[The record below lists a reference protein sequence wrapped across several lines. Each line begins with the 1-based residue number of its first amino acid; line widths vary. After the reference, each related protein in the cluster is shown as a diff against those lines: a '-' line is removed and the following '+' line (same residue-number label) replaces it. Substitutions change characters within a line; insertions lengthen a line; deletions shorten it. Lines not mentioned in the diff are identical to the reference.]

1 MGLPRACP
9 YGFFFCTI
17 KQMKNPLAVLQERK
31 INFHF
36 QSYSALD
43 QFFRLKQADTLYL
56 LINGSLIALAKAF
69 EELEYPGIPF
79 QDAALT
85 SGSKRY
91 IFQCCDNDDPPT
103 AFPFTVLGL
112 LYSQERGC
120 FLDPGNVYHDLR
132 RRELIPK
139 PGKAAP
145 LVFLAEAARLVSRYH
160 YRCPIDMEKSDFRL
174 KIPPARASIAFQRDL
189 LCSILTGSYPEKG
202 LNLLFKSGFIEFF
215 WPELFKMDS
224 VSHMKDYHPE
234 GDGWEHTM
242 QTFQYRK
249 QNDLT
254 LSLALLLHDIGKAE
268 TSGPVEK
275 PFDGHADLGAIIAS
289 HFMSR
294 LGFSAA
300 LIRNVAFLVK
310 YHMLPGALNQLPLF
324 RTEKFM
330 DSPLFPLLLELYRA
344 DLSTTFQGPEN
355 YYQAC
360 SIYQNYLRLKANP
373 FRKRHHYH

>member
-1 MGLPRACP
+1 M
-9 YGFFFCTI
+9 
-17 KQMKNPLAVLQERK
+17 LQERK
-31 INFHF
+31 INFQF

-56 LINGSLIALAKAF
+56 QINDSLISLAKAF
-69 EELEYPGIPF
+69 EKLEYPGIPF

-85 SGSKRY
+85 SNSKRY
-91 IFQCCDNDDPPT
+91 IFQCCDNDDPPP

-112 LYSQERGC
+112 LYSQERKC
-120 FLDPGNVYHDLR
+120 FLDPGNIYHDLR

-139 PGKAAP
+139 SERAAP

-160 YRCPIDMEKSDFRL
+160 YLCSIDMENSDYPL
-174 KIPPARASIAFQRDL
+174 KFHPAGASIAFQRDL
-189 LCSILTGSYPEKG
+189 LCSILTGSYPHKG
-202 LNLLFKSGFIEFF
+202 LNLLFKSGFIEFL
-215 WPELFKMDS
+215 WPELFKIDS
-224 VSHMKDYHPE
+224 VTHMKDYHPE
-234 GDGWEHTM
+234 GDGWDHTM

-289 HFMSR
+289 RFMSR
-294 LGFSAA
+294 LGFSPA
-300 LIRNVAFLVK
+300 IIGDVSFLVK
-310 YHMLPGALNQLPLF
+310 YHMLPGALNQLPLY
-324 RTEKFM
+324 RTENLM

-373 FRKRHHYH
+373 FRKRQLYH